1 MKEMVLA
8 CANCFICG
16 GCECLCLTHGESG
29 IEYLL
34 EDGMPMK
41 EVHCLTTQ
49 CLSRYLL
56 SMENSRSLCYM
67 TSSDGPLHVFFFVMC
82 SRTGRA
88 QERASSMPTILISEI
103 P

>member
-1 MKEMVLA
+1 MVLA

-34 EDGMPMK
+34 EEGMPMK

-56 SMENSRSLCYM
+56 SMENSRSLCYV
-67 TSSDGPLHVFFFVMC
+67 TSSDGPLHVFSLLCVLGQVELKRELVPCLPFLF
-82 SRTGRA
+82 
-88 QERASSMPTILISEI
+88 
-103 P
+103 